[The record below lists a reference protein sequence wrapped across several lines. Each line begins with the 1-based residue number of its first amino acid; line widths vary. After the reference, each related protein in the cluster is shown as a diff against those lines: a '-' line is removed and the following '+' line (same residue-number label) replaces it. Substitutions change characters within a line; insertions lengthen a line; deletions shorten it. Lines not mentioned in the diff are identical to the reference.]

1 MNTMVQV
8 TVKCF
13 MTITQLNEYNGASD
27 SLVFHDY
34 YTAEWIQWC
43 KWQLSVSWLLPRWM
57 NTMVQVTVK
66 CFMTITQL
74 NEYNG
79 ASDS

>member
-8 TVKCF
+8 RVKCF

-27 SLVFHDY
+27 SSVFYD
-34 YTAEWIQWC
+34 
-43 KWQLSVSWLLPRWM
+43 S
-57 NTMVQVTVK
+57 
-66 CFMTITQL
+66 ITQL